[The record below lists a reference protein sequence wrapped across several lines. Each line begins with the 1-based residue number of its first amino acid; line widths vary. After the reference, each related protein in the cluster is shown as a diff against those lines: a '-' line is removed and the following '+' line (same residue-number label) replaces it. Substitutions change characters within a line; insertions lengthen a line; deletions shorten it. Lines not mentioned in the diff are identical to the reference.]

1 VGDTQAAATTAITGA
16 GLVVG
21 TVTTAASSTV
31 PAGDVISES
40 PVAGTSVASGSAVN
54 LMISSGGGS
63 PTLVSVSPNA
73 ALPSNVV
80 TVTITG
86 ANTHF
91 VNGTTK
97 ANFGPGVAVGTGST
111 GSLGPVTVTSSTT
124 ATAQISVAAA
134 AALGGRIVFVQTGS
148 EQESLVN
155 GFFVNGAPAIA
166 SISPAQGSPG
176 QTLTVT
182 ITGSFTNFVNG
193 TTTASFG
200 AGITVNSVTVTS
212 STAATASITIN
223 GAAAVGLR
231 SPITAQTGAQA
242 ATLPSGGFLVL
253 GPITNAPPVVTITSP
268 TEGSEV
274 TTVTSVTGT
283 VTSPNLASWTLS
295 YESSGSTIFT
305 TLATGTTSTV
315 TGSLD
320 PTVLL
325 NGIATI
331 QLTGTDQSGQTTS
344 VVVHVVITRN
354 AKVGNFTLSFIDLN
368 MPVAGIP
375 VQVIR
380 KYDSRIKASGD
391 FGFGWTLAY
400 HTTQVQTS
408 DILGNN
414 WQWTEDDSGFFPEYC
429 VVPGQNYVVSVTLQ
443 DGTVYQ
449 FAANIS
455 SATQCAE
462 LIPQETVD
470 MVFTPIGSTP
480 TGATL
485 SQGNA
490 AGLFILGD
498 VGGPIQLA
506 DGDLNVYGTAGD
518 DDGWTMTMPN
528 GQVLQVSIS
537 FGLQS
542 IADLNGNTL
551 TFSTNGIASS
561 AGRSVTFVRD
571 GQNRITSITDLNGNV
586 RNYTYDAAGD
596 LTKYTDANGNASTFT
611 YDPHNLIS
619 WKDPSGAQPIE
630 NVYDDS
636 GRLIQQIDA
645 FGNVISFNNS
655 IVTNTET
662 YTDALGNS
670 TTYNYDG
677 DGNVLEKTDA
687 LGDVTQSTFDPND
700 NQLTLTNPLGNTTT
714 YTYDSNKEKLSQ
726 TDPLGHEIKYTYN
739 STNEITTITDANGN
753 VTTNTYDPHG
763 NVVTITDGSGGV
775 RTYAYN
781 AQGLPSQFTDPLGKV
796 TTYAYDSFG
805 DLTQQTD
812 PLGNITTYAYD
823 ANGNKVSQ
831 TQTRTVSG
839 SPQTLVTTYAY
850 DANNNLIETT
860 YPDGSTTQT
869 QYNSDGLK
877 TADIDQ
883 LGRTT
888 SYQYDL
894 DQRLTVTTYPDST
907 TVTTTYDALGNTIA
921 STDQE
926 GRQTT
931 YTYDP
936 VYRLIHTQY
945 PDSSVTSSAYDKAS
959 EKISDTDQLGNIT
972 QYVYDAAGRN
982 TQVEDALLHTTTYG
996 YDSNGNRTSLTDA
1009 NGHETTYQF
1018 DGVNRLTKTTY
1029 PNATT
1034 SVTGYDALGRIISK
1048 TDQAGH
1054 VTQVT
1059 YDPLARPTE
1068 VTDALGN
1075 ATKYAYDQIGE
1086 RISQTDAKGNVT
1098 TFAYDKV
1105 GHTISRELP
1114 GGQTETFTY
1123 DAAGNQLT
1131 HTDFNGKT
1139 TSYTYDTLNRSLT
1152 EVPDASFGAPTVKFT
1167 YTGTGKRA
1175 SMSDVSGS
1183 TTYTYDQL
1191 DRLTTKAAPAGT
1203 LTYTHDAFGNLL
1215 SIEVG
1220 GSASATYTYDADERL
1235 ETASGPATGST
1246 SYGYDAVGNLDT
1258 VTYPNGVSHS
1268 YSYDELNRLTNV
1280 AVNKSGALASYA
1292 YTLEPAGHHT
1302 SVIELSGRKAVYTYD
1317 NIYRLMSETVSGA
1330 TAGPNG
1336 AVTYTYDAVGNR
1348 TQTTSTLAG
1357 VTAGSFSYNS
1367 DDRLSTDTYDANG
1380 NTTASG
1386 SVTYTYDFENHL
1398 TQSSTGVTVVYDGDG
1413 NRVSKTVG
1421 GVTTTFL
1428 VDDQNPTGYVQ
1439 VIRAT
1444 SSNGN
1449 TDNYVYG
1456 LERVSQVAFIDSS
1469 STTLTSYYVY
1479 DGQGSVRAL
1488 TNASGT
1494 VTDTY
1499 DYDAFGN
1506 LLHSTGTTPNNYLY
1520 VGEELDPDLHFYYL
1534 RARYLNAPTG
1544 RFLTVDPY
1552 LGDLTDPISLHRYLY
1567 AGADP
1572 VNNHDPNGEQFDM
1585 ISISISIDIDVD
1597 IEATY
1602 NQNLITFGITAAK
1615 CIFCLISPGFQ
1626 LQDLALDLIGSNG
1639 SAAAFTLYNLGNDMI
1654 IQGFQEMGKAAAQVY
1669 VDTFNSV
1676 LPKLKVDI
1684 GFVSQALNQLLA
1696 TPTGK
1701 LLQSNYKLYKKLKGY
1716 EDTALK
1722 FVNAFA
1728 TAEGDTWCKT
1738 ATALL
1743 TLR

>member
-1 VGDTQAAATTAITGA
+1 
-16 GLVVG
+16 
-21 TVTTAASSTV
+21 
-31 PAGDVISES
+31 
-40 PVAGTSVASGSAVN
+40 
-54 LMISSGGGS
+54 M
-63 PTLVSVSPNA
+63 
-73 ALPSNVV
+73 
-80 TVTITG
+80 
-86 ANTHF
+86 
-91 VNGTTK
+91 
-97 ANFGPGVAVGTGST
+97 
-111 GSLGPVTVTSSTT
+111 GPVTVTSSTT

-134 AALGGRIVFVQTGS
+134 ATLGGRIVFVQTGS
-148 EQESLVN
+148 EKESLVN

-166 SISPAQGSPG
+166 SISPAQGTPG

-182 ITGSFTNFVNG
+182 ITGSFTNFVSG
-193 TTTASFG
+193 TTSANFG
-200 AGITVNSVTVTS
+200 AGIAVGGSAEGAFGPVTVINAT
-212 STAATASITIN
+212 TATASIKIDS
-223 GAAAVGLR
+223 AAAVGLR
-231 SPITAQTGAQA
+231 APITAQTGMQT
-242 ATLPSGGFLVL
+242 ATLPSGGFLVV
-253 GPITNAPPVVTITSP
+253 GPITGAPPVVAITSP

-274 TTVTSVTGT
+274 TAVTSVTGT

-320 PTVLL
+320 PTMLL

-331 QLTGTDQSGQTTS
+331 QLAGTDQSGQTTS

-391 FGFGWTLAY
+391 FGFGWTLAF

-414 WQWTEDDSGFFPEYC
+414 WEFTEDDSGFFPEYC
-429 VVPGQNYVVSVTLQ
+429 VVPNQNYVVSVTLQ

-449 FAANIS
+449 FAAGIS

-480 TGATL
+480 SGATL

-490 AGLFILGD
+490 AGLIILGSPGEQ
-498 VGGPIQLA
+498 VQLA
-506 DGDLNVYGTAGD
+506 DGDLNVYGTSGD
-518 DDGWTMTMPN
+518 DDGWTLTLPN

-542 IADLNGNTL
+542 ITDLNGNTL
-551 TFSTNGIASS
+551 TFSASGIASS

-586 RNYTYDAAGD
+586 RNYTYDAPGD
-596 LTKYTDANGNASTFT
+596 LTVYTDANGKASTFT
-611 YDPHNLIS
+611 YDGAHDLVS

-630 NVYDDS
+630 NVFDAS

-687 LGDVTQSTFDPND
+687 LGDVTQSTFDTND
-700 NQLTLTNPLGNTTT
+700 NQLTLKNPLGNTTT
-714 YTYDSNKEKLSQ
+714 YTYDSNKEKLSE
-726 TDPLGHEIKYTYN
+726 TDPLGHETKYTYN

-753 VTTNTYDPHG
+753 VTTNTYDAHG
-763 NVVTITDGSGGV
+763 NVLTITDGSGAV

-781 AQGLPSQFTDPLGKV
+781 TQGLPSQFTDPLGNI

-812 PLGNITTYAYD
+812 PLGNVTTYTYD
-823 ANGNKVSQ
+823 SNGNKLTQ

-839 SPQTLVTTYAY
+839 VPQTLATSYTY

-877 TADIDQ
+877 SADIDQ

-907 TVTTTYDALGNTIA
+907 TVTTTYDAMGNTIA

-931 YTYDP
+931 YAYDP
-936 VYRLIHTQY
+936 IYRLIQTEY
-945 PDSSVTSSAYDKAS
+945 PDSSVTSSTYDKAS
-959 EKISDTDQLGNIT
+959 EKISSTDQLGNVT
-972 QYVYDAAGRN
+972 QYVYDTAGRN
-982 TQVEDALLHTTTYG
+982 TQVKDSLLHTTTYG
-996 YDSNGNRTSLTDA
+996 YDANGNRTSLTDA
-1009 NGHETTYQF
+1009 NGHVTTYQF

-1029 PNATT
+1029 PDATT
-1034 SVTGYDALGRIISK
+1034 SVTAYDLDGRIVGK

-1054 VTQVT
+1054 VTQSV
-1059 YDPLARPTE
+1059 YDPLARLTQ
-1068 VTDALGN
+1068 VTDAASN
-1075 ATKYAYDQIGE
+1075 VTKYAYDQIGE

-1098 TFAYDKV
+1098 NFAYDKV
-1105 GHTISRELP
+1105 GHVISRELP
-1114 GGQTETFTY
+1114 GGQTESFTY

-1139 TSYTYDTLNRSLT
+1139 TSYTYDALNRTLT

-1175 SMSDVSGS
+1175 SMNDVSGS

-1258 VTYPNGVSHS
+1258 VTYPNGVSHN
-1268 YSYDELNRLTNV
+1268 YTYDELNRLTNV

-1292 YTLEPAGHHT
+1292 YTLEAAGHHT
-1302 SVIELSGRKAVYTYD
+1302 SVTELSGRKAVYTYD
-1317 NIYRLMSETVSGA
+1317 NIYRLLTETVSGA
-1330 TAGPNG
+1330 TVGPNG

-1357 VTAGSFSYNS
+1357 VTAGTFSYNS

-1386 SVTYTYDFENHL
+1386 GITNTYDFQNHL
-1398 TQSSTGVTVVYDGDG
+1398 IQNSAGVTVVYDGDG
-1413 NRVSKTVG
+1413 NRVSKTAG

-1456 LERVSQVAFIDSS
+1456 LERISQVAFIDSS

-1534 RARYLNAPTG
+1534 RARYLNAATG

-1572 VNNHDPNGEQFDM
+1572 VNNHDPSGEQFDM
-1585 ISISISIDIDVD
+1585 ISISISISIDVD

-1602 NQNLITFGITAAK
+1602 NSNVIKFGITAAK
-1615 CIFCLISPGFQ
+1615 CIFCLINPGFQ
-1626 LQDLALDLIGSNG
+1626 LQDLALDLIGGNATNG
-1639 SAAAFTLYNLGNDMI
+1639 AFALYNLGNDMI

-1684 GFVSQALNQLLA
+1684 SFVSQALNQLLA

-1701 LLQSNYKLYKKLKGY
+1701 LIKSNYALYKKLKGY
-1716 EDTALK
+1716 EDKTIK

-1728 TAEGDTWCKT
+1728 SAEGDTLCKGFS
-1738 ATALL
+1738 ALE
-1743 TLR
+1743 TLF

>member
-1 VGDTQAAATTAITGA
+1 
-16 GLVVG
+16 
-21 TVTTAASSTV
+21 VTTAPSSTV
-31 PAGDVISES
+31 PAGDVISQS
-40 PVAGTSVASGSAVN
+40 PVAGTSVAAGSAVN
-54 LMISSGGGS
+54 LVISSGGGA

-73 ALPSNVV
+73 SLPSNTV

-91 VNGTTK
+91 VNGMTK
-97 ANFGPGVAVGTGST
+97 ANLGPGVAVGTGSA
-111 GSLGPVTVTSSTT
+111 GGLGLVTVTSSTT
-124 ATAQISVAAA
+124 ATAQISVAGA

-176 QTLTVT
+176 QTLTVA
-182 ITGSFTNFVNG
+182 ITGSFTSFVNG

-212 STAATASITIN
+212 ATAATASITIN
-223 GAAAVGLR
+223 AAAAVGLR
-231 SPITAQTGAQA
+231 SPITAQTGAQV
-242 ATLPSGGFLVL
+242 ATLPTGGFLVL
-253 GPITNAPPVVTITSP
+253 GPVTGGFPVVTITSP

-331 QLTGTDQSGQTTS
+331 QLSGTDQSGQTTIA
-344 VVVHVVITRN
+344 VVHVVITRN

-408 DILGNN
+408 DIIGNN
-414 WQWTEDDSGFFPEYC
+414 WQVTSGGGFFTTYC
-429 VVPGQNYVVSVTLQ
+429 LVPGQNYVVSVTLQ

-449 FAANIS
+449 FS
-455 SATQCAE
+455 VSADVGGGTPCAE
-462 LIPQETVD
+462 LVPPETTNLI
-470 MVFTPIGSTP
+470 FTPIGSTP
-480 TGATL
+480 SGATL
-485 SQGNA
+485 QQPNSE
-490 AGLFILGD
+490 GLFVIGD
-498 VGGPIQLA
+498 IPGAVQLVDSGTGEA
-506 DGDLNVYGTAGD
+506 YGTEGD
-518 DDGWTMTMPN
+518 DDGWTLTLPN
-528 GQVLQVSIS
+528 GQVLQVSIT

-542 IADLNGNTL
+542 IADPNGNTL
-551 TFSTNGIASS
+551 TFGANGITSS
-561 AGRSVTFVRD
+561 AGRSVTFARD
-571 GQNRITSITDLNGNV
+571 AQSRITSITDLNGKV

-596 LTKYTDANGNASTFT
+596 LVTYTDAASNASTFT
-611 YDPHNLIS
+611 YDGAHDLVS
-619 WKDPSGAQPIE
+619 YKDPSGAQPIR

-645 FGNVISFNNS
+645 FGNVINFTNS
-655 IVTNTET
+655 TVTNTET

-670 TTYNYDG
+670 TTYNYDA

-687 LGDVTQSTFDPND
+687 LGDVTQSTFDASD
-700 NQLTLTNPLGNTTT
+700 NQLTLKNPLGNTTT
-714 YTYDSNKEKLSQ
+714 YTYDTNKEKLSQ
-726 TDPLGHEIKYTYN
+726 TDALGHETKYTYN
-739 STNEITTITDANGN
+739 TMNEITTITDANGN
-753 VTTNTYDPHG
+753 VTTNTYDAHG
-763 NVVTITDGSGGV
+763 NVLTITDGSGAV

-812 PLGNITTYAYD
+812 PLGNITTYTYD

-839 SPQTLVTTYAY
+839 SPQTLVTTYQY

-877 TADIDQ
+877 SADIDQ

-888 SYQYDL
+888 SYTYDL

-907 TVTTTYDALGNTIA
+907 TATTTYDAMGNKIA

-926 GRQTT
+926 SRQTT

-936 VYRLIHTQY
+936 VYRLIQTEY
-945 PDSSVTSSAYDKAS
+945 PDSSVTSSTYDKAS

-1009 NGHETTYQF
+1009 NGHLTLYQF

-1029 PNATT
+1029 PDATT

-1048 TDQAGH
+1048 TDQAEH
-1054 VTQVT
+1054 VTQFS
-1059 YDPLARPTE
+1059 YDPLARLTQ

-1075 ATKYAYDQIGE
+1075 VTKYGYDEIGE
-1086 RISQTDAKGNVT
+1086 RISQTDANVHVT
-1098 TFAYDKV
+1098 TFGFDKV

-1114 GGQTETFTY
+1114 AGQTETFTY

-1131 HTDFNGKT
+1131 DTDFNGKT
-1139 TSYTYDTLNRSLT
+1139 TSYTYDTLNRTLT
-1152 EVPDASFGAPTVKFT
+1152 EVPDASFVAPTVRFT

-1183 TTYTYDQL
+1183 TTYSYDQL

-1203 LTYTHDAFGNLL
+1203 LTYTHDAAGNLL

-1220 GSASATYTYDADERL
+1220 GSASANYTYDADNRL

-1246 SYGYDAVGNLDT
+1246 SYGYDAAGNLTT
-1258 VTYPNGVSHS
+1258 VTYPNGVSHN
-1268 YSYDELNRLTNV
+1268 YTYDELNRLTNV
-1280 AVNKSGALASYA
+1280 GVNKSGALASYA

-1302 SVIELSGRKAVYTYD
+1302 SVTELSGRKATYVYD

-1336 AVTYTYDAVGNR
+1336 AVTYAYDAVGNR

-1357 VTAGSFSYNS
+1357 VAAGSFSYNS

-1380 NTTASG
+1380 NTTGSG
-1386 SVTYTYDFENHL
+1386 GVTNTYDFQNHL
-1398 TQSSTGVTVVYDGDG
+1398 IQSSAGVTVSYDGDG

-1428 VDDQNPTGYVQ
+1428 VDDQNPTGYIQ

-1456 LERVSQVAFIDSS
+1456 LERISQIAFINSS

-1506 LLHSTGTTPNNYLY
+1506 LLHATGTTPNNYLY
-1520 VGEELDPDLHFYYL
+1520 VGEELDPDLHLYYL
-1534 RARYLNAPTG
+1534 RARYMNAATG

-1602 NQNLITFGITAAK
+1602 TQNLITFGITAAK
-1615 CIFCLISPGFQ
+1615 CIFCLINPGFQ
-1626 LQDLALDLIGSNG
+1626 LQDVALDLIGSNATAG
-1639 SAAAFTLYNLGNDMI
+1639 AFTLYNLGNDMI

-1684 GFVSQALNQLLA
+1684 GFVSQALNDLLK

-1701 LLQSNYKLYKKLKGY
+1701 LIKSNYDLYKKLKGY

-1722 FVNAFA
+1722 FVDAFA
-1728 TAEGDTWCKT
+1728 SAEGDTACKT
-1738 ATALL
+1738 FSALL